1 MATRNPRAVFQ
12 WANEELSEV
21 IRNYRGTKV
30 GFFLLLVPATLMI
43 LFLLVIPAILLIEIS
58 FRPFVSLQIQDG
70 FTLDHYR
77 RALMSDLYQG
87 VIIRTLRVSLSVTV
101 LTFLLGFPIAYM
113 AVRKGGWVGT
123 VIVLATLL
131 PLMVDLVI
139 RTFGWFILLQN
150 QGIVISL
157 LTTVGVFPPG
167 DPPSLLFNEIAM
179 VIALTHVHLPF
190 MVFPMISILHTIPE
204 ELEEAARDLGG
215 SRITVFRKVLLP
227 LSMPGIT
234 AGVLITFALTMASY
248 VTPALL
254 GGDKKM
260 IAVVITQTFTRQ
272 SNWPFAGALATVLF
286 VIAACMIILYGRALT
301 RVGELGEI

>member
-1 MATRNPRAVFQ
+1 VATTNLRTVFQ
-12 WANEELSEV
+12 RAGDSLSEI
-21 IRNYRGTKV
+21 IRNYRDTKI
-30 GFFLLLVPATLMI
+30 GFYLLLAPATLVILLLLVTPA
-43 LFLLVIPAILLIEIS
+43 LVLIEIS
-58 FRPFVSLQIQDG
+58 FRPFTELQIQG
-70 FTLDHYR
+70 GVTLDHYR
-77 RALMSDLYQG
+77 RALMTDLYQN

-101 LTFLLGFPIAYM
+101 LTFLLGFPLAYM

-139 RTFGWFILLQN
+139 RTFGWFVLLQR
-150 QGIVISL
+150 QGVIISA
-157 LTTVGVFPPG
+157 LTTVGVVSPDNPPG
-167 DPPSLLFNEIAM
+167 LLFNETAM
-179 VIALTHVHLPF
+179 IIALTHVHLPF
-190 MVFPMISILHTIPE
+190 MVFPLISVIHTIPE
-204 ELEEAARDLGG
+204 ELEEAALDLGG
-215 SRITVFRKVLLP
+215 GRITVFRKVLFP

-234 AGVLITFALTMASY
+234 AGILITFALTMASY

-260 IAVVITQTFTRQ
+260 IAVVITQMFTRQ
-272 SNWPFAGALATVLF
+272 SNWPFAAALATVLF